1 MSSAAKEVDGTGT
14 VDVSSSAA
22 ERLKTNQATSETL
35 NENSAQQVTVI
46 LLCSFMDPKVI
57 GQFQY
62 RLNMSDANSQ
72 TSKILLIYNVFRAL
86 FNLQFTPKIREGT
99 LLLFEYAVF
108 LCLFSS
114 LFTHFCFILFFSKFK
129 ILAVPPLPPSQ
140 ELHPESRFPPC
151 SDLYEADDDFA
162 QVVKTLVTASEN
174 SPFQDH
180 PPPSP
185 PPLRNVSFFTL
196 YGG

>member
-86 FNLQFTPKIREGT
+86 FNLQFTPIIRDRT
-99 LLLFEYAVF
+99 LLLFEYAAY
-108 LCLFSS
+108 LCFFS
-114 LFTHFCFILFFSKFK
+114 LFVYTFLFCFVFFE
-129 ILAVPPLPPSQ
+129 V
-140 ELHPESRFPPC
+140 
-151 SDLYEADDDFA
+151 
-162 QVVKTLVTASEN
+162 
-174 SPFQDH
+174 
-180 PPPSP
+180 
-185 PPLRNVSFFTL
+185 
-196 YGG
+196 

>member
-46 LLCSFMDPKVI
+46 LLCSFMNPKVI

-86 FNLQFTPKIREGT
+86 FNLQFTPIIRERT
-99 LLLFEYAVF
+99 LLLFEYAAF
-108 LCLFSS
+108 LCFFSLS
-114 LFTHFCFILFFSKFK
+114 LFTHFCFVFFE
-129 ILAVPPLPPSQ
+129 V
-140 ELHPESRFPPC
+140 
-151 SDLYEADDDFA
+151 
-162 QVVKTLVTASEN
+162 
-174 SPFQDH
+174 
-180 PPPSP
+180 
-185 PPLRNVSFFTL
+185 
-196 YGG
+196 

>member
-1 MSSAAKEVDGTGT
+1 MVLSIELLVWIGYRKEILFRISELLWFLFCQDEIGEGAPAREITLEEMSSAAKEVDGTGT

-86 FNLQFTPKIREGT
+86 FNLQLTPLIRERT
-99 LLLFEYAVF
+99 LLLFEYAAC
-108 LCLFSS
+108 LC
-114 LFTHFCFILFFSKFK
+114 FFSLSVYTFLFCK
-129 ILAVPPLPPSQ
+129 IKV
-140 ELHPESRFPPC
+140 
-151 SDLYEADDDFA
+151 
-162 QVVKTLVTASEN
+162 
-174 SPFQDH
+174 
-180 PPPSP
+180 
-185 PPLRNVSFFTL
+185 
-196 YGG
+196 

>member
-57 GQFQY
+57 VQFQY

-86 FNLQFTPKIREGT
+86 FNLQFTPIIRERT
-99 LLLFEYAVF
+99 LLLFEYVAYLCFFSPFVYTF
-108 LCLFSS
+108 L
-114 LFTHFCFILFFSKFK
+114 FCFVFFE
-129 ILAVPPLPPSQ
+129 V
-140 ELHPESRFPPC
+140 
-151 SDLYEADDDFA
+151 
-162 QVVKTLVTASEN
+162 
-174 SPFQDH
+174 
-180 PPPSP
+180 
-185 PPLRNVSFFTL
+185 
-196 YGG
+196 

>member
-86 FNLQFTPKIREGT
+86 FNLQFT
-99 LLLFEYAVF
+99 L
-108 LCLFSS
+108 
-114 LFTHFCFILFFSKFK
+114 
-129 ILAVPPLPPSQ
+129 
-140 ELHPESRFPPC
+140 
-151 SDLYEADDDFA
+151 
-162 QVVKTLVTASEN
+162 
-174 SPFQDH
+174 
-180 PPPSP
+180 
-185 PPLRNVSFFTL
+185 
-196 YGG
+196 

>member
-1 MSSAAKEVDGTGT
+1 MVLSIELLVWIGYRKEILFRISELLWFLFCQDEIGEGAPAREITLEEMSSAAKEVDGTGT

-46 LLCSFMDPKVI
+46 LLCSYMDPKVI

-86 FNLQFTPKIREGT
+86 FNLQFTPIIRERT
-99 LLLFEYAVF
+99 LLIFEYAAY
-108 LCLFSS
+108 LCFSS
-114 LFTHFCFILFFSKFK
+114 LFVYTFLFCF
-129 ILAVPPLPPSQ
+129 
-140 ELHPESRFPPC
+140 
-151 SDLYEADDDFA
+151 
-162 QVVKTLVTASEN
+162 VK
-174 SPFQDH
+174 
-180 PPPSP
+180 
-185 PPLRNVSFFTL
+185 
-196 YGG
+196 

>member
-1 MSSAAKEVDGTGT
+1 MVLSIELLVWIGYRKEILFRISELLWFLFCQDEIGEGAPAREITLEEMSSAAKEVDGTGT

-86 FNLQFTPKIREGT
+86 FNLQLTPLIRERT
-99 LLLFEYAVF
+99 LLLFEYAAY
-108 LCLFSS
+108 LCFFS
-114 LFTHFCFILFFSKFK
+114 LFVYTFLFCF
-129 ILAVPPLPPSQ
+129 
-140 ELHPESRFPPC
+140 
-151 SDLYEADDDFA
+151 
-162 QVVKTLVTASEN
+162 VK
-174 SPFQDH
+174 
-180 PPPSP
+180 
-185 PPLRNVSFFTL
+185 
-196 YGG
+196 